1 MQKEDFKSV
10 MAKIRNYEIRIR
22 KAVNAQMRGSFD
34 SVFKGTGLEFDD
46 VRAYQYGDDVRR
58 IDWHVSAKGD
68 ETFVKVF
75 KEEKEQTVFFL
86 IDVSDSQ
93 KIGKDKQ
100 KKLDLSKE
108 ICSVLALSAVKEESE
123 VGLICFSDQKE
134 KYIKPDKGMKKAYEI
149 MLNLYRLEPLSRK
162 TDLNAFIH
170 FSLNLIKRRSI
181 VILIS
186 DFIADNYQE
195 ALKSLARKH
204 DLIIIHIVD
213 ELDFQLPKLGLIPVV
228 DNETQTIRWL
238 NTSSKSFQK
247 TLQEN
252 FQNNK
257 LALETF
263 CRQYQVN
270 YLEVKTGDDFVPSLV
285 KLFKVRNRS

>member
-1 MQKEDFKSV
+1 
-10 MAKIRNYEIRIR
+10 
-22 KAVNAQMRGSFD
+22 
-34 SVFKGTGLEFDD
+34 
-46 VRAYQYGDDVRR
+46 
-58 IDWHVSAKGD
+58 
-68 ETFVKVF
+68 
-75 KEEKEQTVFFL
+75 
-86 IDVSDSQ
+86 
-93 KIGKDKQ
+93 
-100 KKLDLSKE
+100 
-108 ICSVLALSAVKEESE
+108 
-123 VGLICFSDQKE
+123 
-134 KYIKPDKGMKKAYEI
+134 
-149 MLNLYRLEPLSRK
+149 
-162 TDLNAFIH
+162 
-170 FSLNLIKRRSI
+170 
-181 VILIS
+181 LIS